1 MKNEFIK
8 NGDILFFNSKGFKR
22 IFKGLNK
29 TQAAIFLIIEGE
41 SVVSYFDGKK
51 VIIQNFFTFNR
62 DFNYISASPN
72 WIKNPLKDV
81 FIRLGWTGYSNT
93 DQFIGELLGAKD
105 YRNFKNGSCLNYCI
119 SNGWL

>member
-8 NGDILFFNSKGFKR
+8 NGDILFFNSKGLKR
-22 IFKGLNK
+22 FLKGFNRTK
-29 TQAAIFLIIEGE
+29 TAIFLIIEGE
-41 SVVSYFDGKK
+41 SCVSYFDGKK

-105 YRNFKNGSCLNYCI
+105 YRNFKTGSCLNYCI
-119 SNGWL
+119 LNGWL